1 MSAPAAA
8 DPYDPPGSRRDRLGL
23 WSLALA
29 NGISQTGNSMTSL
42 AVPWF
47 VLATTGS
54 ASRTGIAGAVVALS
68 PVIAGLIAGPV
79 VDRLGFRAASII
91 SDALSGVTV
100 ALIPTLYLLDWLS
113 YWQLLVLI
121 FLGAFFDVPGSAARG
136 ALIPTL
142 ARRAGAPLERANSVM
157 QLSNRLSDT
166 VIAPL
171 LAGVLISAL
180 GAVEVL
186 YIDAGTFGVSI
197 VIVALLIAGQPARV
211 PAPEEDAGAA
221 ESFIDNVLAGF
232 RFVVRD
238 PVLQTMLPAAIL
250 FNFVGTAYGAVLLP
264 VYVRAEYDSAAY
276 FGVLVT
282 ALGIGMLAGIV
293 LFGVIGPRVRRYA
306 IFLGGFGL
314 AIAAVWLFALTSYL
328 PTDLIAL
335 FCMGLGVG
343 PLTPLLQTLVQLRA
357 PELLLGRVISAIFT
371 LFTVAT
377 PLGALA
383 GGLAIDAFGLRA
395 ALLLSAALMSIVP
408 LWLALSPRA
417 RAAAPAFDD

>member
-1 MSAPAAA
+1 MNATTAAP
-8 DPYDPPGSRRDRLGL
+8 RERLGL

-29 NGISQTGNSMTSL
+29 NGISQTGNSMTTL
-42 AVPWF
+42 AIPWF

-68 PVIAGLIAGPV
+68 PVVAGLIAGPI
-79 VDRLGFRAASII
+79 VDRLGFRATSII

-100 ALIPTLYLLDWLS
+100 VLIPTFYLLDWLT
-113 YWQLLVLI
+113 YGQLLILI

-136 ALIPTL
+136 ALVPAL
-142 ARRAGAPLERANSVM
+142 ARRAGTPLERANSVM
-157 QLSNRLSDT
+157 QLSNRLSDS
-166 VIAPL
+166 VVAPL
-171 LAGVLISAL
+171 LAGVLIAAL

-186 YIDAGTFGVSI
+186 YVDAGTFGVSI
-197 VIVALLIAGQPARV
+197 LIVALLIARPPASATGD
-211 PAPEEDAGAA
+211 PDAA
-221 ESFIDNVLAGF
+221 EQGEAERFIDNVLAGF

-264 VYVRAEYDSAAY
+264 VYVRSEYDSAAY

-282 ALGIGMLAGIV
+282 ALGIGMLVGIL
-293 LFGVIGPRVRRYA
+293 LFGAIGHRARRYG
-306 IFLGGFGL
+306 IFLGGFAL
-314 AIAAVWLFALTSYL
+314 AVAATWLFALAASL
-328 PTDLIAL
+328 PTDLVTL
-335 FCMGLGVG
+335 FCLGLGVG

-357 PELLLGRVISAIFT
+357 PEQMLGRVISAIFT

-383 GGLAIDAFGLRA
+383 GGLAVDAFGLRA
-395 ALLLSAALMSIVP
+395 ALLLSAALMSMVP

-417 RAAAPAFDD
+417 RAAAPAFES